1 MQPNNLMHIYYVCA
15 GTYGLQTMTD
25 IPQDDISKILD
36 WDNDERRLEIERE
49 RLRQRARQY
58 ATNSGNDDVASDQFE
73 TLLTFNLGTERYGI
87 DVMLVRGV
95 RAEQKITPV
104 PGVPSFYRGVINMRG
119 QIVTV
124 LDLRYLLNVG
134 NPESHTPP
142 TEVMITQAN
151 NLRLGLLAHK
161 VNGVES
167 IPRSEINPID
177 HLPYSQGVTAERL
190 IVLNLQRLFEDP
202 RLMVGVM
209 EA

>member
-1 MQPNNLMHIYYVCA
+1 MSEQS
-15 GTYGLQTMTD
+15 
-25 IPQDDISKILD
+25 PQDDIWKSLD
-36 WDNDERRLEIERE
+36 WDNDDRRLEIERE

-58 ATNSGNDDVASDQFE
+58 AATSGDDNTPADQVE

-104 PGVPSFYRGVINMRG
+104 PGVPNFYRGVINVRG

-124 LDLRYLLNVG
+124 LDLRFLLG
-134 NPESHTPP
+134 MSNPETHTPP

-177 HLPYSQGVTAERL
+177 HLPYSQGVTTEHL

-202 RLMVGVM
+202 RLMVGVN

>member
-1 MQPNNLMHIYYVCA
+1 MSE
-15 GTYGLQTMTD
+15 T
-25 IPQDDISKILD
+25 PQDDISKFLD
-36 WDNDERRLEIERE
+36 WDNDDRRFEIERE

-58 ATNSGNDDVASDQFE
+58 ASHAANDDVSSEQVE

-104 PGVPSFYRGVINMRG
+104 PGVPSFYRGVINVRG

-124 LDLRYLLNVG
+124 LDLRFLLNVG
-134 NPESHTPP
+134 SPETHTTP

-151 NLRLGLLAHK
+151 GLRLGLLAHK

-167 IPRSEINPID
+167 IARSEINPID
-177 HLPYSQGVTAERL
+177 HLPYSQGVTTDRL
-190 IVLNLQRLFEDP
+190 IVLNLQRLYEDP
-202 RLMVGVM
+202 RLMVGVN
-209 EA
+209 ES

>member
-1 MQPNNLMHIYYVCA
+1 
-15 GTYGLQTMTD
+15 MTEH
-25 IPQDDISKILD
+25 PSTSQDDIWKSLD
-36 WDNDERRLEIERE
+36 WDSDEHRWEVERE

-58 ATNSGNDDVASDQFE
+58 ASSSTNDDAPSDQVE

-104 PGVPSFYRGVINMRG
+104 PGVPNFYRGVINMRG

-124 LDLRYLLNVG
+124 LDLRFLLSVG
-134 NPESHTPP
+134 NPETHTQP

-151 NLRLGLLAHK
+151 GLRLGLLAHK

-177 HLPYSQGVTAERL
+177 HLPYSQGVTSERL

-202 RLMVGVM
+202 RLMVGVN

>member
-1 MQPNNLMHIYYVCA
+1 MS
-15 GTYGLQTMTD
+15 D
-25 IPQDDISKILD
+25 IPQDDISKFLD
-36 WDNDERRLEIERE
+36 WDNDDRRLEIERE

-58 ATNSGNDDVASDQFE
+58 ASHATNDDVSSEQVE

-124 LDLRYLLNVG
+124 LDLRFLLNVG
-134 NPESHTPP
+134 SPETHTPP

-151 NLRLGLLAHK
+151 GLRLGLLAHK

-167 IPRSEINPID
+167 IARSEINPID
-177 HLPYSQGVTAERL
+177 HLPYSQGVTTDRL
-190 IVLNLQRLFEDP
+190 IVLNLQRLYEDP
-202 RLMVGVM
+202 RLMVGVN
-209 EA
+209 ES

>member
-1 MQPNNLMHIYYVCA
+1 MSENPPIS
-15 GTYGLQTMTD
+15 
-25 IPQDDISKILD
+25 QDDVWKSLD
-36 WDNDERRLEIERE
+36 WDNDERRLDIERE

-58 ATNSGNDDVASDQFE
+58 AIASTSDDPAEQSE

-95 RAEQKITPV
+95 RAEQQITPV

-134 NPESHTPP
+134 NPETHTPP

-151 NLRLGLLAHK
+151 GLRLGLLAHK

-167 IPRSEINPID
+167 IPRSAISPID
-177 HLPYSQGVTAERL
+177 HLPYSQGVTTERL

-202 RLMVGVM
+202 RLMVGVS
-209 EA
+209 EV

>member
-1 MQPNNLMHIYYVCA
+1 MS
-15 GTYGLQTMTD
+15 
-25 IPQDDISKILD
+25 DDISKFLD
-36 WDNDERRLEIERE
+36 WDNDDRRLELERE

-58 ATNSGNDDVASDQFE
+58 ASHATDDDVSPEQVE

-104 PGVPSFYRGVINMRG
+104 PGVPSFYRGVINVRG

-124 LDLRYLLNVG
+124 LDLRFLLSVG
-134 NPESHTPP
+134 SPETHTPP

-151 NLRLGLLAHK
+151 GLRLGLLAHK

-167 IPRSEINPID
+167 IRRSEINPID
-177 HLPYSQGVTAERL
+177 HLPYSQGVTTDRL
-190 IVLNLQRLFEDP
+190 IVLNLQRLYEDP
-202 RLMVGVM
+202 RLIVGVSQVPNN
-209 EA
+209 

>member
-1 MQPNNLMHIYYVCA
+1 MSEKS
-15 GTYGLQTMTD
+15 
-25 IPQDDISKILD
+25 PQDDIWKSLD
-36 WDNDERRLEIERE
+36 WDNDDRRFEIERE

-58 ATNSGNDDVASDQFE
+58 AATSGNDEASADQVE

-104 PGVPSFYRGVINMRG
+104 PGVPSFYRGVINVRG

-124 LDLRYLLNVG
+124 LDLRFLLNTG
-134 NPESHTPP
+134 SPESHTPP

-151 NLRLGLLAHK
+151 GLRLGLLAHK

-167 IPRSEINPID
+167 IPRSDISPID
-177 HLPYSQGVTAERL
+177 HLPYSQGVTTEHL
-190 IVLNLQRLFEDP
+190 IVLNLERLFEDP
-202 RLMVGVM
+202 RLMVGVN